1 MLLYIFAPSW
11 QWIALAALLEGFMVF
26 QFPPI
31 SAITIDSLEPRY
43 RGISIAT
50 MNTLANAFAIVSP
63 YIAGIILE
71 YYGINSGMRILYSL
85 LLLSHTIGATL
96 VLKYLRETASLKKA
110 DVGLNV
116 LIILKESYTGIP
128 ELLKNLPRSVKAL
141 GLLVGMG
148 FIANGLAS
156 SFWVVYVTDE
166 IGLTT
171 IEWGLILLAAV
182 IISLISLPTLIIAKT
197 FTHVLLIRLSAGLAV
212 ALFIPSSI
220 ALLAD
225 YVPRDLRGRVM
236 AAIGRGSIL
245 IGATGGGMEG
255 PGMGYLF
262 TIPVM
267 IASVSGGIL
276 YSMNPVNP
284 WICILG
290 ATVIQFICILFFIR
304 DPVNI
309 EK

>member
-1 MLLYIFAPSW
+1 
-11 QWIALAALLEGFMVF
+11 
-26 QFPPI
+26 
-31 SAITIDSLEPRY
+31 
-43 RGISIAT
+43 
-50 MNTLANAFAIVSP
+50 
-63 YIAGIILE
+63 
-71 YYGINSGMRILYSL
+71 
-85 LLLSHTIGATL
+85 
-96 VLKYLRETASLKKA
+96 
-110 DVGLNV
+110 
-116 LIILKESYTGIP
+116 
-128 ELLKNLPRSVKAL
+128 
-141 GLLVGMG
+141 MG
-148 FIANGLAS
+148 FIANGIAS

-171 IEWGLILLAAV
+171 IEWGLILLLESVFRTVLTIPFGLIADKYGKTKSLFAAV

-220 ALLAD
+220 ALMAD

-245 IGATGGGMEG
+245 IGATGGGTGG

>member
-1 MLLYIFAPSW
+1 
-11 QWIALAALLEGFMVF
+11 
-26 QFPPI
+26 
-31 SAITIDSLEPRY
+31 
-43 RGISIAT
+43 
-50 MNTLANAFAIVSP
+50 
-63 YIAGIILE
+63 
-71 YYGINSGMRILYSL
+71 
-85 LLLSHTIGATL
+85 
-96 VLKYLRETASLKKA
+96 
-110 DVGLNV
+110 
-116 LIILKESYTGIP
+116 
-128 ELLKNLPRSVKAL
+128 
-141 GLLVGMG
+141 MG
-148 FIANGLAS
+148 FIANGIVS

-171 IEWGLILLAAV
+171 IEWGLILLLESVFRTVLTIPFGLIADKYGKTKSLFAAV
-182 IISLISLPTLIIAKT
+182 IISLISLPTLIKAKT
-197 FTHVLLIRLSAGLAV
+197 FTHVLLIRLSEGLAV

-220 ALLAD
+220 ALMAD

-245 IGATGGGMEG
+245 IGATGGGIGG

-284 WICILG
+284 WIFILG